1 MMNFNRFLLGMALTA
16 FALPGCSN
24 EEQLSGVAD
33 AGTQLVISVTDA
45 STKMGGVISGAT
57 FPDPSSLA
65 LFLTKADGSLYD
77 TDYSNIE
84 YVSSNSGQ
92 TWTATPPILL
102 TGTKANVY
110 AYYPYNSSYLK
121 SASNLNGN
129 LNCSKELEH
138 YAS

>member
-1 MMNFNRFLLGMALTA
+1 M
-16 FALPGCSN
+16 
-24 EEQLSGVAD
+24 
-33 AGTQLVISVTDA
+33 
-45 STKMGGVISGAT
+45 
-57 FPDPSSLA
+57 
-65 LFLTKADGSLYD
+65 TKADGSLYD